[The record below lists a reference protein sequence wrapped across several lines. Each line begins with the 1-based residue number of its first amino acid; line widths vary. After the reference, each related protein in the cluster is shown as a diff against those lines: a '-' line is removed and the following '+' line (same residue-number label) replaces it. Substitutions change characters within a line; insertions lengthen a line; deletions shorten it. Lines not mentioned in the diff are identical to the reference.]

1 MLNYIG
7 AECYKLCRKKSLFIG
22 MAVLLV
28 LESLVFLPMLSGE
41 EVGRGLAYLFLLMM
55 LPIGLLVAPVF
66 ASLTVD
72 DQYRNGTLKNEIIF
86 GIPRSRVYLG
96 KLAAAILVGTAAA
109 AVTVGWSLLLCQ
121 LCCTPEGTL
130 ELPLTQVL
138 FHVACTLPLWIGALS
153 FSFLLLMLLRSAS
166 GAMALTYLICVFGT
180 PVALVGCGED
190 SSLALRLFDTLFYAA
205 PFRALYADQS
215 GLRFWNLSGG
225 LTWLS
230 CWGLGLGW
238 VVVTSAIGLAV
249 FRRREIR

>member
-1 MLNYIG
+1 MLNYLG

-109 AVTVGWSLLLCQ
+109 AVTVG
-121 LCCTPEGTL
+121 
-130 ELPLTQVL
+130 
-138 FHVACTLPLWIGALS
+138 
-153 FSFLLLMLLRSAS
+153 
-166 GAMALTYLICVFGT
+166 
-180 PVALVGCGED
+180 
-190 SSLALRLFDTLFYAA
+190 
-205 PFRALYADQS
+205 
-215 GLRFWNLSGG
+215 
-225 LTWLS
+225 
-230 CWGLGLGW
+230 
-238 VVVTSAIGLAV
+238 
-249 FRRREIR
+249 